1 MQSTKSW
8 LIKAVIGFGFL
19 IATQAFSADTSIRLL
34 STTSTDNSGLYQY
47 LLPMFTDKTG
57 IKVYVVAMGTG
68 QALRAAKNGD
78 GDLLIVHARNAELA
92 FMAQGYGSQRMEF
105 MYNDFVI
112 VGPASDPA
120 GIRGTAEATAAMHE
134 IYNRGA
140 VFVSRGDDSGTHKRE
155 LWLWQQAGINP
166 DNGTGEQYRE
176 VGAGMG
182 KTLNIAATLDAYTLV
197 DRGTWLSFRNR
208 QNLQILVQGDGKLFN
223 QYSVIEMNAEKYPH
237 LKIEEAKQLADW
249 LVSIEG
255 QQAINAFKVNGE
267 QLFSSNFSGAENRS
281 R

>member
-1 MQSTKSW
+1 MDHKRRGLVGT
-8 LIKAVIGFGFL
+8 IIGLGLL
-19 IATQAFSADTSIRLL
+19 IAFQSALADNSIRLL
-34 STTSTDNSGLYQY
+34 STTSTDNSGLYEH
-47 LLPMFTDKTG
+47 LLPLFTKKTG
-57 IKVYVVAMGTG
+57 IRVYVVAMGTG

-78 GDLLIVHARNAELA
+78 GDLLIVHAKSAELA
-92 FMAQGYGSQRMEF
+92 FMEKGYGSERREF
-105 MYNDFVI
+105 MHNDFVV

-120 GIRGTAEATAAMHE
+120 GIRGIAEVTAAMSE

-155 LWLWQQAGINP
+155 LWLWEQAGISP
-166 DNGTGEQYRE
+166 DNGTGKQYRE

-223 QYSVIEMNAEKYPH
+223 QYSVIELSAERYPH
-237 LKIEEAKQLADW
+237 LKVKEAKQLADW
-249 LVSIEG
+249 LVSDEG
-255 QQAINAFKVNGE
+255 QSAIDAFRINNE
-267 QLFSSNFSGAENRS
+267 QLFSSNYQGG
-281 R
+281 